1 MSRDDDHLGPLFD
14 ALADDTRRQVMGRL
28 SAEGPAS
35 ATDLAARLPVS
46 RQAVAKHLAALT
58 DAGLVTSELRGRE
71 RLYRITPEPLGEAM
85 TWMAD
90 VGAEWDSRLDRL
102 KRYLGAE

>member
-1 MSRDDDHLGPLFD
+1 MSRDDHRLGPLFD
-14 ALADDTRRQVMGRL
+14 ALADDTRREVMRRL
-28 SAEGPAS
+28 SADGPAT
-35 ATDLAARLPVS
+35 ATDLAARLPVT
-46 RQAVAKHLAALT
+46 RQAVAKHLAAL
-58 DAGLVTSELRGRE
+58 DEVGLVSSELRGRE

-102 KRYLGAE
+102 KRYLSG

>member
-1 MSRDDDHLGPLFD
+1 MSRDDDRLGPLFD
-14 ALADDTRRQVMGRL
+14 ALADHTRREVMRRL
-28 SAEGPAS
+28 SADGPAT
-35 ATDLAARLPVS
+35 ATDLAARLPVT
-46 RQAVAKHLAALT
+46 RQAVAKHLAAL
-58 DAGLVTSELRGRE
+58 DEVGLVSSELRGRE

-102 KRYLGAE
+102 KRYLSG